1 MIGDITTWNLV
12 ALAVALFIGATA
24 QGVVGLG
31 VGLLFAP
38 IAGLLEPS
46 LLPGVALYLAAIYPV
61 FTLTRDVR
69 HVDWRGLGWALPAR
83 VPGTAVGVAIVAL
96 VSDRFIAIG
105 VGVMV
110 LVAVALTVR
119 TVTVPV
125 NRGTLAVTGFVS
137 GVTGTA
143 TSIGGPPMALLYQ
156 RREPDQ
162 SRATLGVYFLVGA
175 ILSLVGLAL
184 TGQLQ
189 ARDGVIALA
198 LSPVL
203 VLAFLLSGLLRRRVR
218 ASTVRAA
225 MLSICAIGAAVLV
238 VRNVI

>member
-1 MIGDITTWNLV
+1 
-12 ALAVALFIGATA
+12 
-24 QGVVGLG
+24 
-31 VGLLFAP
+31 
-38 IAGLLEPS
+38 
-46 LLPGVALYLAAIYPV
+46 
-61 FTLTRDVR
+61 
-69 HVDWRGLGWALPAR
+69 
-83 VPGTAVGVAIVAL
+83 
-96 VSDRFIAIG
+96 
-105 VGVMV
+105 
-110 LVAVALTVR
+110 
-119 TVTVPV
+119 
-125 NRGTLAVTGFVS
+125 

-218 ASTVRAA
+218 ARTVRAG